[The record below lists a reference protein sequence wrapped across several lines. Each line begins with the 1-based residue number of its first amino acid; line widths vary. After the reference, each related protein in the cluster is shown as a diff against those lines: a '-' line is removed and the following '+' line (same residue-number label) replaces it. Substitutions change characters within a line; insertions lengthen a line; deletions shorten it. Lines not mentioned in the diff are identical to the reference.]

1 MKQLKITKQ
10 ITRRESLALE
20 KYLQEI
26 SIISLLTPEE
36 EVELA
41 KRIHADPDDEDAV
54 DVLVS
59 SNLRFVVS
67 VAKQY
72 TGQGMSLS
80 DLISYGNMGLIKAAR
95 RFDPTRGFKFI
106 SYAVWWIRQS
116 ILQSLAEDSR
126 VMRVPL
132 NRIGILNKILKYSST
147 FEQQH
152 ERRPTDEEI
161 GSKLGISAKEVR
173 LTLQISRKH
182 LSMDT
187 PFIEGEENTLADVL
201 VDKVEGTPND
211 RLMIESLRC
220 EIQELVGS
228 LSERQ
233 ARVISLHFG
242 LENNMPITLEEIG
255 KKLNLTRERVRQI
268 KEKGLIALRKKAKS
282 RKLNTYLGN

>member
-26 SIISLLTPEE
+26 SVIPLLTPEE

-67 VAKQY
+67 VTKQY
-72 TGQGMSLS
+72 TGQGMTLR
-80 DLISYGNMGLIKAAR
+80 DLISHGNMGLIKAAR
-95 RFDPTRGFKFI
+95 RFNPTLGFKFI

-132 NRIGILNKILKYSST
+132 NRIGMLNRILKYISA

-161 GSKLGISAKEVR
+161 GNKLGVSAKEVR
-173 LTLQISRKH
+173 LTLQISGRH
-182 LSMDT
+182 LSMDN

-201 VDKVEGTPND
+201 IDKVEGTPNEQ
-211 RLMIESLRC
+211 LMNESLRR

-228 LSERQ
+228 LNERQ
-233 ARVISLHFG
+233 ARVISLYFG
-242 LENNMPITLEEIG
+242 LENNVPITLEEIG
-255 KKLNLTRERVRQI
+255 KKLDLTRERVRQI
-268 KEKGLIALRKKAKS
+268 KEKGLIALRNKAWYK
-282 RKLNTYLGN
+282 KLNTYLGT